1 MAIENRRTPGD
12 FTESDYDRGIREKF
26 VGQTNPRTETTE
38 AYQDIRQEGVIERP
52 SGEALRD
59 MYKDEDVSGAARINP
74 DASQYDR
81 GRGNP
86 LGLAEI
92 DRGESDFKAVDP
104 GKTIQEQD
112 LVLPQF
118 YPIVLDF
125 MKAKSGELDWE
136 ERDPEEVVDEYV
148 EYWRGVAS
156 GNSVAL
162 GKHVW
167 NVWNASGDKEKSEI
181 FLAGEE
187 LRDSMGKFGGK
198 GFTETSQMDK
208 YKQRLEGVYDYAF
221 NVVLDPVNLVSLG
234 MYPIIARTLG
244 RKGAKKLLEQQMK
257 RNLRNIAKDPKIK
270 GPTNK
275 KLAGYLAN
283 QRLIRNTLS
292 GALINGRQSRG
303 KVIEGIV
310 SNATKKAMFRT
321 GAWDSLA
328 AVGVDSLYQHAQ
340 SMLDEDYNWSQASTI
355 LNATVGGAP
364 SWIGAYFVRLKA
376 LKKINNITARK
387 EEAAIHGDIFNFV
400 LEKAHAARTASQSRI
415 VPADL
420 QTVDMTSF
428 LDDLKDNV
436 QKQTSLR
443 EKVEEAA
450 LKLFRD
456 TGTPIGQPEQT
467 DMMKLLLLGNKDEG
481 VEGVVSL
488 FNKWGIAYEG
498 KRTNLVNSKG
508 ERIKDGTTNWLID
521 TINILPPELRSEIN
535 KLYEGSLKRSKGFED
550 ADLDEGFRMIGAS
563 FSEGGGQLN
572 IASQVESGLS
582 LKGAWLDP
590 DAKATDIVAQEFQPT
605 NNNLLMRIIK
615 GGAGGFG
622 HAQSQYIKG
631 LVAAPRTSWLNT
643 VGYGGMAAFNS
654 ASDIV
659 SLTFDSLLN
668 GGTLAA
674 RHLTVNNK
682 PNKKDWANWWNKTYQ
697 LTKNSTVNR
706 VKNLGSM
713 GESIDVMMDTFVRYP
728 KQLEKLVNVMTGGTP
743 LDAADMAKYLD
754 LPEVQKLRGTDP
766 RTWLSSAMEKAQ
778 LISGARA
785 VDMASKGQAF
795 LYNID
800 KRMIKKYNMN
810 YLEVLRSEDALKI
823 VNSKEFGT
831 ELTAAADDAAREVL
845 GRSFGFDSVQS
856 NSLSKRPI
864 AGRLKA
870 AADAR
875 EAGEAIP
882 YVDIYDPIIAIADM
896 IENAR
901 KIPIIGTMLPFGRF
915 ANGVLSLSADMT
927 GMSIFYNLTRK
938 SLGAKSRDLTEIAPK
953 TATAWLSAWAMSGQ
967 EMDDLDRG
975 LALNQRM
982 DAEGNVVDVQYAYP
996 YVAFKTLARGIA
1008 YARKFGEVPP
1018 SYVAEAADL
1027 MGGSVARGLSRG
1039 YDEMVKFLY
1048 DGTSQSNPYVLRE
1061 AVNHLGGLFGNLF
1074 QGYSRVLSPGNDA
1087 LKLAQGPEYYSPDRN
1102 LSERKRVSQ
1111 TFRYVDEIF
1120 DKMGIYEKDPERKFV
1135 PTDYDEFAF
1144 SSPVPFLL
1152 GAEANVSYIEQIMNQ
1167 LSVPKFMLTS
1177 DTSKYGAVVK
1187 SEIDRLIST
1196 ESNRL
1201 AEKLWQSPEYKEA
1214 SLKKKRN
1221 LFDLLRKDAK
1231 EIVMG
1236 RITNMDTS
1244 EEFNDSERIF
1254 RIKQVKALKEINGK
1268 YSTNV
1273 IKRRLNELEFINPF
1287 IQEPL
1292 PENIEERK
1300 AWILKN
1306 QVTDIED
1313 MSGDQIET
1321 LQAYIEIMKDKVK
1334 ADYKEAT
1341 EE

>member
-1 MAIENRRTPGD
+1 MAIEDRRTPGD
-12 FTESDYDRGIREKF
+12 FTESDYDRELREKF

-38 AYQDIRQEGVIERP
+38 AYQDIRQEGTIAG
-52 SGEALRD
+52 SFSYL
-59 MYKDEDVSGAARINP
+59 YKDPEVSGAARINP
-74 DASQYDR
+74 DASQYDV

-86 LGLAEI
+86 LGLPEI
-92 DRGESDFKAVDP
+92 GGDSAFKKADGGVS
-104 GKTIQEQD
+104 IQEQD

-125 MKAKSGELDWE
+125 MKAKSGELDWD

-187 LRDSMGKFGGK
+187 LRDSMGNFGGK
-198 GFTETSQMDK
+198 GFTETSVMEK
-208 YKQRLEGVYDYAF
+208 YKQKMEGTWDYAF
-221 NVVLDPVNLVSLG
+221 NVVADPVNLVSLG
-234 MYPIIARTLG
+234 MYPIISRTLG

-292 GALINGRQSRG
+292 GNLINGRQGRG
-303 KVIEGIV
+303 NVIKGIV
-310 SNATKKAMFRT
+310 DNATKKAMFRT

-376 LKKINNITARK
+376 LKKIDSITARK

-420 QTVDMTSF
+420 QAVDMTSF

-443 EKVEEAA
+443 EKVEDAA
-450 LKLFRD
+450 LKLFREK
-456 TGTPIGQPEQT
+456 GTPIGQPEQS
-467 DMMKLLLLGNKDEG
+467 DMMKLLLLGNKEEG

-488 FNKWGIAYEG
+488 FNKWGINYEG

-508 ERIKDGTTNWLID
+508 EKIKDGTTNWLID

-550 ADLDEGFRMIGAS
+550 ADLDEGFRLIGAS

-659 SLTFDSLLN
+659 SLTFDSVLN

-674 RHLTVNNK
+674 RHLTVDNK
-682 PNKKDWANWWNKTYQ
+682 PNKKDWADWWNKTYQ

-766 RTWLSSAMEKAQ
+766 RTWLRSAMEKAQ

-810 YLEVLRSEDALKI
+810 YIDVLRSEDALKI

-845 GRSFGFDSVQS
+845 GRSFGFSSIQN
-856 NSLSKRPI
+856 NSLGSSKPI
-864 AGRLKA
+864 LARIKA
-870 AADAR
+870 HQAAR
-875 EAGEAIP
+875 EAGEQIP
-882 YVDIYDPIIAIADM
+882 YVDIYDPFIAIADL

-915 ANGVLSLSADMT
+915 ANGVLSLSMDMT

-938 SLGAKSRDLTEIAPK
+938 SLGGKSRDLTEIAPK

-975 LALNQRM
+975 LALDQRM
-982 DAEGNVVDVQYAYP
+982 DAEGNIVDVQYAYP
-996 YVAFKTLARGIA
+996 YVAFKSLARGIA
-1008 YARKFGEVPP
+1008 YQRLFGEVPP
-1018 SYVAEAADL
+1018 SFITEAALL
-1027 MGGSVARGLSRG
+1027 MGGGVTRGMSSS
-1039 YDEMVKFLY
+1039 YDKMVEFLY
-1048 DGTSQSNPYVLRE
+1048 DGTTQSNPFVLRE

-1135 PTDYDEFAF
+1135 ATDYDEFAF
-1144 SSPVPFLL
+1144 SSPVPFIL

-1167 LSVPKFMLTS
+1167 LSVPKYMLTN

-1201 AEKLWQSPEYKEA
+1201 AEKLWQSPEYQEA
-1214 SLKKKRN
+1214 SLKKRRN

-1231 EIVMG
+1231 EVVMG
-1236 RITNMDTS
+1236 RIANMDTS
-1244 EEFNDSERIF
+1244 EELNDSERIF

-1287 IQEPL
+1287 IQEPI

-1300 AWILKN
+1300 AWLLKN

-1313 MSGDQIET
+1313 MSGEQIET

-1341 EE
+1341 ED

>member
-1 MAIENRRTPGD
+1 MAIEDRRTPGD
-12 FTESDYDRGIREKF
+12 FTESDYDRELREKF

-38 AYQDIRQEGVIERP
+38 AYQDIRQEGTIAG
-52 SGEALRD
+52 SFSYL
-59 MYKDEDVSGAARINP
+59 YKDPEVSGAARINP
-74 DASQYDR
+74 DASQYDV

-86 LGLAEI
+86 LGLPEI
-92 DRGESDFKAVDP
+92 GGDSAFKKADGGVS
-104 GKTIQEQD
+104 IQEQD

-125 MKAKSGELDWE
+125 MKAKSGELDWD

-187 LRDSMGKFGGK
+187 LRDSMGNFGGK
-198 GFTETSQMDK
+198 GFTETSVMEK
-208 YKQRLEGVYDYAF
+208 YKQKMEGTWDYAF
-221 NVVLDPVNLVSLG
+221 NVVADPVNLVSLG
-234 MYPIIARTLG
+234 MYPIISRTLG

-292 GALINGRQSRG
+292 GNLINGRQGRG
-303 KVIEGIV
+303 NVIKGIV
-310 SNATKKAMFRT
+310 DNATKKAMFRT

-376 LKKINNITARK
+376 LKKIDSITARK

-420 QTVDMTSF
+420 QAVDMTSF

-443 EKVEEAA
+443 EKVEDAA
-450 LKLFRD
+450 LKLFREK
-456 TGTPIGQPEQT
+456 GTPIGQPEQS
-467 DMMKLLLLGNKDEG
+467 DMMKLLLLGNKEEG

-488 FNKWGIAYEG
+488 FNKWGINYEG

-508 ERIKDGTTNWLID
+508 EKIKDGTTNWLID

-550 ADLDEGFRMIGAS
+550 ADLDEGFRLIGAS

-659 SLTFDSLLN
+659 SLTFDSVLN

-674 RHLTVNNK
+674 RHLTVDNK
-682 PNKKDWANWWNKTYQ
+682 PNKKDWADWWNKTYQ

-766 RTWLSSAMEKAQ
+766 RTWLRSAMEKAQ

-810 YLEVLRSEDALKI
+810 YIDVLRSEDALKI

-845 GRSFGFDSVQS
+845 GRSFGFSSIQN
-856 NSLSKRPI
+856 NSLGSSKPI
-864 AGRLKA
+864 LARIKA
-870 AADAR
+870 HQAAR
-875 EAGEAIP
+875 EAGEQIP
-882 YVDIYDPIIAIADM
+882 YVDIYDPFIAIADL

-915 ANGVLSLSADMT
+915 ANGVLSLSMDMT

-938 SLGAKSRDLTEIAPK
+938 SLGGKSRDLTEIAPK

-975 LALNQRM
+975 LALDQRM
-982 DAEGNVVDVQYAYP
+982 DAEGNIVDVQYAYP
-996 YVAFKTLARGIA
+996 YVAFKSLARGIA
-1008 YARKFGEVPP
+1008 YQRLFGEVPP
-1018 SYVAEAADL
+1018 SFITEAALL
-1027 MGGSVARGLSRG
+1027 MGGGVTRGMSSS
-1039 YDEMVKFLY
+1039 YDKMVEFLY
-1048 DGTSQSNPYVLRE
+1048 DGTTQSNPFVLRE

-1135 PTDYDEFAF
+1135 ATDYDEFAF
-1144 SSPVPFLL
+1144 SSPVPFIL

-1167 LSVPKFMLTS
+1167 LSVPKYMLTN

-1201 AEKLWQSPEYKEA
+1201 AEKLWQSPEYQEA
-1214 SLKKKRN
+1214 SLKKRRN

-1231 EIVMG
+1231 EVVMG
-1236 RITNMDTS
+1236 RIANMDTS
-1244 EEFNDSERIF
+1244 EELNDSERIF

-1287 IQEPL
+1287 IQEPI

-1300 AWILKN
+1300 AWLLKN

-1313 MSGDQIET
+1313 MSGEQIET

-1341 EE
+1341 EN

>member
-1 MAIENRRTPGD
+1 MAIEDRRTPGD
-12 FTESDYDRGIREKF
+12 FTESDYDRELREKF

-38 AYQDIRQEGVIERP
+38 AYQDIRQEGTIERP

-59 MYKDEDVSGAARINP
+59 LYKDPEVSGAARINP
-74 DASQYDR
+74 DASQYDV

-86 LGLAEI
+86 LGLPEI
-92 DRGESDFKAVDP
+92 GGDSAFKKADGGVS
-104 GKTIQEQD
+104 IQEQD

-125 MKAKSGELDWE
+125 MKAKSGELDWD
-136 ERDPEEVVDEYV
+136 ERDPEKVVDEYV

-187 LRDSMGKFGGK
+187 LRDSMGNFGGK
-198 GFTETSQMDK
+198 GFTETSVMEK
-208 YKQRLEGVYDYAF
+208 YKQKMEGTWDYAF
-221 NVVLDPVNLVSLG
+221 NVVADPVNLVSLG
-234 MYPIIARTLG
+234 MYPIISRTLG

-257 RNLRNIAKDPKIK
+257 RNLRNIAKDPKIE
-270 GPTNK
+270 GATNK

-292 GALINGRQSRG
+292 GNLINGRQGRG
-303 KVIEGIV
+303 NVIKGIV
-310 SNATKKAMFRT
+310 DNATKKAMFRT

-376 LKKINNITARK
+376 LKKIDNITARK

-420 QTVDMTSF
+420 QAVDMTSF

-443 EKVEEAA
+443 EKVEDAA
-450 LKLFRD
+450 LKLFREK
-456 TGTPIGQPEQT
+456 GTPIGQPEQS
-467 DMMKLLLLGNKDEG
+467 DMMKLLLLGNKEEG

-488 FNKWGIAYEG
+488 FNKWGINYEG

-508 ERIKDGTTNWLID
+508 EKIKDGTTNWLID

-550 ADLDEGFRMIGAS
+550 ADLDEGFRLIGAS

-654 ASDIV
+654 ASDV
-659 SLTFDSLLN
+659 FSLTFDSLLN

-674 RHLTVNNK
+674 RHLTVDNK
-682 PNKKDWANWWNKTYQ
+682 PNKKDWADWWNKTYQ

-766 RTWLSSAMEKAQ
+766 RTWLRSAMEKAQ

-810 YLEVLRSEDALKI
+810 YLEVLR
-823 VNSKEFGT
+823 
-831 ELTAAADDAAREVL
+831 
-845 GRSFGFDSVQS
+845 
-856 NSLSKRPI
+856 
-864 AGRLKA
+864 
-870 AADAR
+870 
-875 EAGEAIP
+875 
-882 YVDIYDPIIAIADM
+882 
-896 IENAR
+896 
-901 KIPIIGTMLPFGRF
+901 
-915 ANGVLSLSADMT
+915 
-927 GMSIFYNLTRK
+927 
-938 SLGAKSRDLTEIAPK
+938 
-953 TATAWLSAWAMSGQ
+953 
-967 EMDDLDRG
+967 
-975 LALNQRM
+975 
-982 DAEGNVVDVQYAYP
+982 
-996 YVAFKTLARGIA
+996 
-1008 YARKFGEVPP
+1008 
-1018 SYVAEAADL
+1018 
-1027 MGGSVARGLSRG
+1027 
-1039 YDEMVKFLY
+1039 
-1048 DGTSQSNPYVLRE
+1048 
-1061 AVNHLGGLFGNLF
+1061 
-1074 QGYSRVLSPGNDA
+1074 
-1087 LKLAQGPEYYSPDRN
+1087 
-1102 LSERKRVSQ
+1102 
-1111 TFRYVDEIF
+1111 
-1120 DKMGIYEKDPERKFV
+1120 
-1135 PTDYDEFAF
+1135 
-1144 SSPVPFLL
+1144 
-1152 GAEANVSYIEQIMNQ
+1152 
-1167 LSVPKFMLTS
+1167 
-1177 DTSKYGAVVK
+1177 
-1187 SEIDRLIST
+1187 
-1196 ESNRL
+1196 
-1201 AEKLWQSPEYKEA
+1201 
-1214 SLKKKRN
+1214 
-1221 LFDLLRKDAK
+1221 
-1231 EIVMG
+1231 
-1236 RITNMDTS
+1236 
-1244 EEFNDSERIF
+1244 
-1254 RIKQVKALKEINGK
+1254 
-1268 YSTNV
+1268 
-1273 IKRRLNELEFINPF
+1273 
-1287 IQEPL
+1287 
-1292 PENIEERK
+1292 
-1300 AWILKN
+1300 
-1306 QVTDIED
+1306 
-1313 MSGDQIET
+1313 
-1321 LQAYIEIMKDKVK
+1321 
-1334 ADYKEAT
+1334 
-1341 EE
+1341 